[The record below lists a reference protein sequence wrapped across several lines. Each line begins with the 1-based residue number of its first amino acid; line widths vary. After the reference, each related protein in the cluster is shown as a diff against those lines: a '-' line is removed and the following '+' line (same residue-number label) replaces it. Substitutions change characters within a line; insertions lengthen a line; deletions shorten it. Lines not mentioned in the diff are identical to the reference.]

1 MGEPAFDTLNIAK
14 ELERDFGFEQK
25 QAEGAAMM
33 IHRHLVG
40 NVATK
45 EDLAQ
50 TGQKLSGEIK
60 DVRKDIQHVDE
71 KLSGEIKDVRKDI
84 QHVDEKLSGE
94 ITRVEEK
101 LSGEIKLMGRDM
113 TIRLGAVIV
122 GVIVVFEA
130 LNRFFPIT
138 P

>member
-1 MGEPAFDTLNIAK
+1 MS
-14 ELERDFGFEQK
+14 R
-25 QAEGAAMM
+25 
-33 IHRHLVG
+33 
-40 NVATK
+40 
-45 EDLAQ
+45 DLAQ

>member
-1 MGEPAFDTLNIAK
+1 MGQPAFDTLNIAK

-25 QAEGAAMM
+25 QAEGAAVM

-45 EDLAQ
+45 DD
-50 TGQKLSGEIK
+50 IK
-60 DVRKDIQHVDE
+60 DVRKDIQH
-71 KLSGEIKDVRKDI
+71 
-84 QHVDEKLSGE
+84 
-94 ITRVEEK
+94 VEEK

-113 TIRLGAVIV
+113 TIRLGGLVV
-122 GVIVVFEA
+122 GVIVIFET
-130 LNRFFPIT
+130 LNRFFPIM

>member
-1 MGEPAFDTLNIAK
+1 MGQPAFDTLNIAK

-25 QAEGAAMM
+25 QAEGAAVM

-45 EDLAQ
+45 DD
-50 TGQKLSGEIK
+50 IK
-60 DVRKDIQHVDE
+60 DVRKDIQHVEEKLTGEITRVEEKLTGEITRVEE

-84 QHVDEKLSGE
+84 QH
-94 ITRVEEK
+94 VEEK

-113 TIRLGAVIV
+113 TIRLGGLVV
-122 GVIVVFEA
+122 GVIVIFET
-130 LNRFFPIT
+130 LNRFFPIM

>member
-25 QAEGAAMM
+25 QAEGAAVM

-45 EDLAQ
+45 EDIAALD
-50 TGQKLSGEIK
+50 K
-60 DVRKDIQHVDE
+60 
-71 KLSGEIKDVRKDI
+71 
-84 QHVDEKLSGE
+84 KLSGE

-113 TIRLGAVIV
+113 TIRLGALVV
-122 GVIVVFEA
+122 GVIVVFET

>member
-25 QAEGAAMM
+25 QAEGAAVM

-45 EDLAQ
+45 DDIA
-50 TGQKLSGEIK
+50 
-60 DVRKDIQHVDE
+60 DVRKDMRHM
-71 KLSGEIKDVRKDI
+71 
-84 QHVDEKLSGE
+84 
-94 ITRVEEK
+94 EEK

-113 TIRLGAVIV
+113 TIRLGGVVV
-122 GVIVVFEA
+122 GVIVIFEA
-130 LNRFFPIT
+130 LNRFFPIA